1 MTHKE
6 KRGAMQTDT
15 YRYLQA
21 YQICKQT
28 DLFADITLQPLASQI
43 SAKFENNFLRHL
55 YGYKFRIAK

>member
-6 KRGAMQTDT
+6 KRGATKTDT

-28 DLFADITLQPLASQI
+28 DLVADIALQPLAS
-43 SAKFENNFLRHL
+43 
-55 YGYKFRIAK
+55 